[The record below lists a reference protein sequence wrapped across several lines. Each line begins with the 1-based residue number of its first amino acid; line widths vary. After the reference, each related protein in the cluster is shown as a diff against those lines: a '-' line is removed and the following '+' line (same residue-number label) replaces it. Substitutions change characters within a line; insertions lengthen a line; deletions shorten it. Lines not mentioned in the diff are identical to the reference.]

1 MQIGCDAVAGVAVR
15 GKSRRAKAARYRCW
29 CRGREMQRVRAET
42 WNHVHRRASSLWP
55 NRGRWP
61 GSAGTHLAVLAKV
74 LGSLVEICAREKS
87 CAGETAGAVRWAE

>member
-61 GSAGTHLAVLAKV
+61 GSAGTHLAALAKA
-74 LGSLVEICAREKS
+74 LGSLVGICAREKS
-87 CAGETAGAVRWAE
+87 CAGGTAGAVRWAE